1 MKQISEIIRRYC
13 WFAFAFQVI
22 SYKTWAN
29 RMQWRRAVRL
39 GIKIG
44 SLCLLVVICWWTVA
58 VGKLN
63 ILNWPLP
70 FFIWVVLLN
79 LFFIGIPLFKMP
91 GIFSISD
98 RAPLLNSN
106 SILDYREVADPTPSK
121 FVLGD
126 RGKGSGG
133 YWLVDWNSPIFE
145 QHWSSIG
152 GMNYGRDY
160 LKNWFLFCAAA
171 NRDTICLMLDANA
184 RAGESFAAFAGKD
197 MGTICGGVLV
207 LEEPH
212 KIAKA
217 MTWLLDRMRERSQS
231 RLNGHIDS
239 PRIVVFIDET
249 LTELVYSPDSEPTS
263 ESLLAFGRQMQEVLI
278 SGKGHN
284 IHVVMA
290 ADPMRLPSSLPRE
303 IQPRVMEIVYSYAIQ
318 TVDSEGKQFIA
329 TSKHS
334 AFAHVVSVWH
344 QKNNY
349 ILKIPFVPPELA
361 RTQIEAQ
368 FNLASKATHE
378 MFRGL
383 IEYTGK
389 RKYQQREEKREI
401 KISGETVAA

>member
-1 MKQISEIIRRYC
+1 MQEITKIIRRYL
-13 WFAFAFQVI
+13 FLAFAFQI
-22 SYKTWAN
+22 IEFRKWSN
-29 RMQWRRAVRL
+29 RMQWKRADRA
-39 GIKIG
+39 GIKVG
-44 SLCLLVVICWWTVA
+44 SLCLLVVICWWLVA
-58 VGKLN
+58 VGSFNLF
-63 ILNWPLP
+63 NWPLP
-70 FFIWVVLLN
+70 FFIWVILLN
-79 LFFIGIPLFKMP
+79 LFFIGIPLFGMP
-91 GIFSISD
+91 GIFSIPD
-98 RAPLLNSN
+98 RAPMLNSN
-106 SILDYREVADPTPSK
+106 SFLDYREVADPTPEK

-133 YWLVDWNSPIFE
+133 YWWVDWNSPIFE

-160 LKNWFLFCAAA
+160 LKNWFLFCASA

-184 RAGESFAAFAGKD
+184 RSGESFAAFAGKD
-197 MGTICGGVLV
+197 MSTICGGVLV

-249 LTELVYSPDSEPTS
+249 LTELVYSPDSEPPS
-263 ESLLAFGRQMQEVLI
+263 KSLLAFGRQMQEVLI
-278 SGKGHN
+278 SGNGHN

-290 ADPMRLPSSLPRE
+290 ADPMRLPSTLPRE
-303 IQPRVMEIVYSYAIQ
+303 IQPRVMEVVYSYAIQ

-329 TSKHS
+329 TSKHP

-344 QKNNY
+344 QKNSY
-349 ILKIPFVPPELA
+349 ILKIPFVQPAVA

-368 FNLASKATHE
+368 FNLASKKTHE

-389 RKYQQREEKREI
+389 RKYQPREKREI
-401 KISGETVAA
+401 MISGETVAA

>member
-1 MKQISEIIRRYC
+1 MQEIAKIIRRYC

-22 SYKTWAN
+22 SYKAWAN
-29 RMQWRRAVRL
+29 RMQWKRAVRS

-44 SLCLLVVICWWTVA
+44 SLCLVVVICWWTVA

-63 ILNWPLP
+63 LLNWPLP
-70 FFIWVVLLN
+70 FFILVVLLN

-91 GIFSISD
+91 GIFSIPD

-106 SILDYREVADPTPSK
+106 AALDYREVADPTPNK

-126 RGKGSGG
+126 RGKACGG
-133 YWLVDWNSPIFE
+133 YWWVDWNSPIFE

-160 LKNWFLFCAAA
+160 LKNWFLFCASA

-184 RAGESFAAFAGKD
+184 RSGESFAAFAGKD
-197 MGTICGGVLV
+197 MSTICGGVLV

-249 LTELVYSPDSEPTS
+249 LTELVYSPDSEPPS

-290 ADPMRLPSSLPRE
+290 ADPMRLPSTLPRE
-303 IQPRVMEIVYSYAIQ
+303 IQPRVMEIVYSYAIP
-318 TVDSEGKQFIA
+318 TVDKDGKPFIA
-329 TSKHS
+329 TSKHPPR
-334 AFAHVVSVWH
+334 AYVVSVWH
-344 QKNNY
+344 HKEEHV
-349 ILKIPFVPPELA
+349 LKIPFVPPELV

-389 RKYQQREEKREI
+389 RKYQPREKREI
-401 KISGETVAA
+401 MISGETVAA